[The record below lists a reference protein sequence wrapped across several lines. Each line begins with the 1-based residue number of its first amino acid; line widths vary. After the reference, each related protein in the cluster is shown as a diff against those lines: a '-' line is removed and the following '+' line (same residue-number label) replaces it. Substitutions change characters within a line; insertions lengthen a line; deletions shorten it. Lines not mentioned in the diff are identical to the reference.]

1 MKNLKNEK
9 KRVVINGYKQNCFF
23 RDIPINPL
31 LTSNPNS
38 TQDKYFALER
48 KNLPNGY
55 VEELVEKDYPINPDS
70 LYSYAESADYRNDP
84 NQAIAQAPKRVNL
97 GDVSG
102 VQEFLA
108 NDPQRAMTTYRDVLN
123 RVKQFNDLKKQE
135 PKQEAKQE
143 LSGGNE

>member
-1 MKNLKNEK
+1 MKNERKP
-9 KRVVINGYKQNCFF
+9 VIINGYKQNCYF

-31 LTSNPNS
+31 LTKNPNN

-55 VEELVEKDYPINPDS
+55 VEEIVEKDYPINPDS

-84 NQAIAQAPKRVNL
+84 NQAIAKAPKRVNL

-108 NDPQRAMTTYRDVLN
+108 NDPQRAMTTYRDVLS
-123 RVKQFNDLKKQE
+123 RVKQFNEMKKQE
-135 PKQEAKQE
+135 TKQETKQE
-143 LSGGNE
+143 PTGGNE

>member
-1 MKNLKNEK
+1 MSNEK

-38 TQDKYFALER
+38 TQGKYFALER

-102 VQEFLA
+102 VQEFLS

-123 RVKQFNDLKKQE
+123 RVKQFNESKKQE
-135 PKQEAKQE
+135 SKQEPT
-143 LSGGNE
+143 GGNE